1 MEDGAEGQAVGPAAA
16 EVGDVNVLEK
26 EKKENIRCGNGRGLN
41 GFSERMK
48 SSDKTKEMKN

>member
-26 EKKENIRCGNGRGLN
+26 EKKENI
-41 GFSERMK
+41 
-48 SSDKTKEMKN
+48 